1 MRKREARM
9 GNRSAR
15 FISTLVASIVAGA
28 PLAAVSQTT
37 PPAPAATIAAA
48 DDCLTAPKGE
58 TPQGQHWS
66 YHVDRASKK
75 KCWHLRAEG
84 SKAVQ
89 TVQNTQADAPAQ
101 RVDSPPLSRALQD
114 AHAEFV
120 QQPPVPAANVSAAV
134 PSQASSVTPPPT
146 APRANVT
153 ADGSAQQPTLDTR
166 WPDPANTAAAPQAA
180 PAPDAQPAAAPAP
193 VALAAAD
200 APAGRPTG
208 SLQMLL
214 LVVGGA
220 LALAGIIGSVIYRF
234 GGRRLRLQANGPR
247 RVHWDNRD
255 PQDHDHAPWHN
266 AVPATATMR
275 RPLPVDFDLMR
286 RPAAKLSAIAARLD
300 TLQPHDS
307 VATHAAGEIEA
318 FDADA
323 SAPQL
328 AAIEAYVDEAGIET
342 TKAEAMHLEPVHA
355 DEAATERPAD
365 DDTVDIDV
373 ITKMLERLAKDGPRL
388 SAPSPEAGLA
398 GFAQTRRGPSA
409 ARA

>member
-1 MRKREARM
+1 M

-15 FISTLVASIVAGA
+15 FISTLLASIVAGA

-37 PPAPAATIAAA
+37 PAEPATTTAAA
-48 DDCLTAPKGE
+48 DDCLAAPKGAA
-58 TPQGQHWS
+58 PQGQHWS

-84 SKAVQ
+84 NKAAQ
-89 TVQNTQADAPAQ
+89 SAQNTQADPIAQ
-101 RVDSPPLSRALQD
+101 QSDSPPLSRALQD

-134 PSQASSVTPPPT
+134 PSQASSVTPSQA

-153 ADGSAQQPTLDTR
+153 ADGSAQQPALDTR
-166 WPDPANTAAAPQAA
+166 WPDPSNTAPAPQAA
-180 PAPDAQPAAAPAP
+180 PAPAAQPAAAPGP

-200 APAGRPTG
+200 APTARPTG
-208 SLQMLL
+208 SPQLLL

-234 GGRRLRLQANGPR
+234 GGRRLRVQAGGPR
-247 RVHWDNRD
+247 RAHWDD
-255 PQDHDHAPWHN
+255 WEPQEHDHAPWHN
-266 AVPATATMR
+266 ATPATATMR
-275 RPLPVDFDLMR
+275 RPLPVDFDLVP
-286 RPAAKLSAIAARLD
+286 RPAARLAAIAACLD
-300 TLQPHDS
+300 AKPHES
-307 VATHAAGEIEA
+307 VAAHAAGDIEA

-328 AAIEAYVDEAGIET
+328 AAIDAYVDEAAIET
-342 TKAEAMHLEPVHA
+342 TEVEAPHPEPARAEDAASALPASDA
-355 DEAATERPAD
+355 DAI
-365 DDTVDIDV
+365 DIDV
-373 ITKMLERLAKDGPRL
+373 ITKMLERLATDGPRL
-388 SAPSPEAGLA
+388 ATPSPEAGLA